1 MNTSIRTR
9 IIKIGNSQGIRIPRL
24 LLEQSGLHDEV
35 ELVLDAEQLVIRSIP
50 NPRAGWDEQF
60 RRLTEQGD
68 DDGLF
73 EPETLP
79 SLTLWDEEEWTW

>member
-35 ELVLDAEQLVIRSIP
+35 ELVLDEEQLVIRPIP
-50 NPRAGWDEQF
+50 NPRRGWDEQF
-60 RRLTEQGD
+60 RLMAEQED
-68 DDGLF
+68 DALLD
-73 EPETLP
+73 PETMP
-79 SLTLWDEEEWTW
+79 SLTTWDEEEWTW